1 MRLIPEGFDP
11 RQGMLCGEDP
21 VMGPQE
27 APRAHPG
34 LPHAPRDPRGRG
46 PEPTGLA
53 DGSEGQWAANLSD
66 EC

>member
-1 MRLIPEGFDP
+1 M
-11 RQGMLCGEDP
+11 
-21 VMGPQE
+21 MGPQE
-27 APRAHPG
+27 ASRAHPG
-34 LPHAPRDPRGRG
+34 LPHAPRDPQGRG